1 MPDRNLILNRA
12 SLGRDRTLQGRRIL
26 DLAQGIL
33 IGFQRY
39 RTEAAFAELVSVA
52 HKHDVTVSALAAA
65 VVALTTG
72 TVGETDVPREAL
84 AVAELVWG
92 HYLRR

>member
-1 MPDRNLILNRA
+1 MPESNLIRNRTN
-12 SLGRDRTLQGRRIL
+12 LGRDRTLDGRRVL

-39 RTEAAFAELVSVA
+39 RTEAAFEELVTVA
-52 HKHDVTVSALAAA
+52 HKHDVTMSSLAAA
-65 VVALTTG
+65 VVALATG
-72 TVGETDVPREAL
+72 TTGETDVPREAL

-92 HYLRR
+92 EYLNR